1 MDGLSCVCICEPS
14 NGPVCLALTL
24 NLEKSLLRS
33 VLHSRKTDEKSKDPA
48 GCEKSFI
55 QYDEYFL
62 SLARHQTEMENN
74 SNIPVTEL

>member
-1 MDGLSCVCICEPS
+1 M
-14 NGPVCLALTL
+14 
-24 NLEKSLLRS
+24 LRS
-33 VLHSRKTDEKSKDPA
+33 VLHFRETDEKSKDPG

-62 SLARHQTEMENN
+62 SLARQQTEMESS